1 MGVINMTGN
10 NVSRYVRDMVITA
23 LMAAIVFVATYS
35 IKINS
40 FGGYVH
46 LGDSM
51 VLLSALLLGRK
62 KGAIA
67 SAIGMGL
74 ADLLYMPIWAPF
86 TIVIKAVMAII
97 AASIALRKDYEG
109 EKVWNNAL
117 AFIVAG
123 LWMTAA
129 YFVAGA
135 LVAGLILGEQPTLA
149 AAFAVSLKDV
159 PGNLWQA
166 SAGIFIA
173 LPVGSMLMKAGLL
186 SRAS

>member
-51 VLLSALLLGRK
+51 VLLSALLLGE

-74 ADLLYMPIWAPF
+74 RICCICQF
-86 TIVIKAVMAII
+86 
-97 AASIALRKDYEG
+97 
-109 EKVWNNAL
+109 
-117 AFIVAG
+117 
-123 LWMTAA
+123 
-129 YFVAGA
+129 
-135 LVAGLILGEQPTLA
+135 
-149 AAFAVSLKDV
+149 
-159 PGNLWQA
+159 
-166 SAGIFIA
+166 
-173 LPVGSMLMKAGLL
+173 GLL
-186 SRAS
+186 LL